1 VKRFDYRGS
10 AWTTRDRERSVAQR
24 ETILHSLNRGAPVDL
39 YQLMADVAAILTKLS
54 RLDLSHRMSTETISN
69 RLDRLEDFVG
79 LGQEGDSV
87 EDPTLF

>member
-1 VKRFDYRGS
+1 
-10 AWTTRDRERSVAQR
+10 
-24 ETILHSLNRGAPVDL
+24 VDL

>member
-1 VKRFDYRGS
+1 VKRLDYRGS
-10 AWTTRDRERSVAQR
+10 AWTVKDRERSIAQR
-24 ETILHSLNRGAPVDL
+24 ETILYSLNKGAPVDL

-54 RLDLSHRMSTETISN
+54 RLDLSHRMTTETISS